1 MWVLLLHI
9 QAARVVS
16 WLICLFPDVYG
27 SLFSCTDNFNIIY
40 DFAIEDCVKWRDT
53 EKVKLS
59 SKFKNVGGR
68 FDLHLSV
75 FALPDMAQD
84 EKKVSITCFKIERT
98 AEEGA
103 SSSASKRPRTSQ

>member
-1 MWVLLLHI
+1 MLFHGE
-9 QAARVVS
+9 VV
-16 WLICLFPDVYG
+16 CFPMYTVAFCSYI
-27 SLFSCTDNFNIIY
+27 DNFNIIY
-40 DFAIEDCVKWRDT
+40 DFAIEDCLKSRDI

-75 FALPDMAQD
+75 FAFPDIGPG

-98 AEEGA
+98 VEAGA
-103 SSSASKRPRTSQ
+103 SSFASKRPRTSQ

>member
-1 MWVLLLHI
+1 M
-9 QAARVVS
+9 
-16 WLICLFPDVYG
+16 LFHGGFVCFLMYTVAFC
-27 SLFSCTDNFNIIY
+27 SYIDNFNIIY
-40 DFAIEDCVKWRDT
+40 DFAIEDCLRFRDT

-75 FALPDMAQD
+75 FALPDIGPE

-98 AEEGA
+98 VEAGA
-103 SSSASKRPRTSQ
+103 SSSGSKRPRTSQ